1 MNIYVGNLSYGMSE
15 DELRDAF
22 GAFGEVSSV
31 KILMDRETGRSRG
44 FGFVEMP
51 NNGEA
56 ETAIAQL
63 NGKDIGGRALRIN
76 EARPREQREQRRGL
90 GARGRV
96 RSQRGFHRGGRPAS
110 KPSVMSRLRR
120 KQAPRRY
127 NRTATSQQQRPA
139 ASTGARL
146 HRGAT
151 RNVLSEMDP
160 E

>member
-51 NNGEA
+51 NKSEA

-63 NGKDIGGRALRIN
+63 NGKDVGGRALRIN
-76 EARPREQREQRRGL
+76 EARPREQQQRR
-90 GARGRV
+90 
-96 RSQRGFHRGGRPAS
+96 
-110 KPSVMSRLRR
+110 
-120 KQAPRRY
+120 
-127 NRTATSQQQRPA
+127 
-139 ASTGARL
+139 
-146 HRGAT
+146 
-151 RNVLSEMDP
+151 
-160 E
+160 